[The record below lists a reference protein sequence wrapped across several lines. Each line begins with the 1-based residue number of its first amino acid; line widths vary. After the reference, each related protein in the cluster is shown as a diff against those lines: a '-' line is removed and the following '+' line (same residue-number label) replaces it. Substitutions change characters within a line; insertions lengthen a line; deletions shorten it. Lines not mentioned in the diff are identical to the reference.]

1 MSAAQSTAVHDRTAA
16 STPQSELLVGS
27 SCGPPAAT
35 GCFTSTPAFDVRSTG
50 LFRGRSGG
58 LQLITRIPDSFR
70 RGLKTLFFFVLLAWA
85 YTAHSRLCDYAL
97 YKIHSTSDIDIMGRL
112 VHTVASDVKLCRQQ
126 IIFTTNR
133 RLRQSETLIEGQQAD
148 TRLLHWYH

>member
-1 MSAAQSTAVHDRTAA
+1 MSAAQSTAVHDGLLHPHLKVNCLSAA
-16 STPQSELLVGS
+16 AAVRRL
-27 SCGPPAAT
+27 PPVVR
-35 GCFTSTPAFDVRSTG
+35 TSTPAFDVRSSG

-70 RGLKTLFFFVLLAWA
+70 RGLKTLLFFVLLAWA

-97 YKIHSTSDIDIMGRL
+97 CKIQFTSDIDIMGRL